1 LEATVAKHLPAR
13 PDLDHLRRQAKKL
26 LAKKKASERVT
37 YRLADA
43 QLEVAKHTGFANWPA
58 LAHHV
63 QDLRALEGEWHFAQ
77 LEVDGQ
83 QVPASMFGAS
93 RILIDGDRF
102 RSESPEATYEGV
114 FIIDVEATPKRID
127 IEFVEGPEEGNW
139 SYGIYELQGD
149 RLTFCLGLVGSD
161 RPPRFA
167 TTKGSGHAL
176 EHLTRASAARPANVT
191 GGVKKPKSES
201 TAALPVDPAAFN
213 GPVTPLLKKLQGE
226 WLAVEL
232 DRDAKPMPKE
242 WLAYGS
248 RTMDGNETKVIFG
261 GQTMVHAKVKI
272 DESVTPIAVDYLN
285 LSGQAKGRVTLG
297 IMDWI
302 GGDVRFLMASAGQP
316 RPTAFEPGPGLTLS
330 RWTKK

>member
-1 LEATVAKHLPAR
+1 MAKQLPAR

-26 LAKKKASERVT
+26 LAKKKASERAA

-43 QLEVAKHTGFANWPA
+43 QLEVAKKTGFGSWPA

-63 QDLRALEGEWHFAQ
+63 QDLRALEGEWRFAD

-83 QVPASMFGAS
+83 AVPASMRGAS

-102 RSESPEATYEGV
+102 RTESPEANYEGV

-127 IEFVEGPEEGNW
+127 IEFVEGPEAGHW

-149 RLTFCLGLVGSD
+149 RLTFCLGLVGSE
-161 RPPRFA
+161 RPARFA

-176 EHLTRASAARPANVT
+176 EHLTRASAARPEHVT
-191 GGVKKPKSES
+191 GGVRKTATES
-201 TAALPVDPAAFN
+201 VAAPAVDPAAFD
-213 GPVTPLLKKLQGE
+213 GPITPLLKKLQGE

-248 RTMDGNETKVIFG
+248 RTMDGNETKVVFG
-261 GQTMVHAKVKI
+261 GQTMVHAKVRI
-272 DESVTPIAVDYLN
+272 DESVTPFAVDYLN

-316 RPTAFEPGPGLTLS
+316 RPTEFSPGPGLTLS

>member
-1 LEATVAKHLPAR
+1 VAKHLPAR

-26 LAKKKASERVT
+26 LAKKKASERAT

-43 QLEVAKHTGFANWPA
+43 QLEVAKKTGFGNWPA

-63 QDLRALEGEWHFAQ
+63 QDLRALEGEWRFAD

-83 QVPASMFGAS
+83 AVPASMLGAS

-102 RSESPEATYEGV
+102 RTESPEANYEGV

-149 RLTFCLGLVGSD
+149 RLMFCLGLVGSA
-161 RPPRFA
+161 RPLRFA
-167 TTKGSGHAL
+167 TEKGSGHAL
-176 EHLTRASAARPANVT
+176 EHLTRASAARPAHVT
-191 GGVKKPKSES
+191 GGVRKAGSES
-201 TAALPVDPAAFN
+201 ASAVAPAVDPAAFD
-213 GPVTPLLKKLQGE
+213 GPITPLLKKLQGE

-248 RTMDGNETKVIFG
+248 RTMDGNETKVVFG
-261 GQTMVHAKVKI
+261 GQTMVHAKVRI
-272 DESVTPIAVDYLN
+272 DDSVTPIAVDYLN
-285 LSGQAKGRVTLG
+285 LSGQAKGRVSLG
-297 IMDWI
+297 IMDWV
-302 GGDVRFLMASAGQP
+302 GGEVRFLMASPGSP
-316 RPTAFEPGPGLTLS
+316 RPTEFSSGPGLTLS